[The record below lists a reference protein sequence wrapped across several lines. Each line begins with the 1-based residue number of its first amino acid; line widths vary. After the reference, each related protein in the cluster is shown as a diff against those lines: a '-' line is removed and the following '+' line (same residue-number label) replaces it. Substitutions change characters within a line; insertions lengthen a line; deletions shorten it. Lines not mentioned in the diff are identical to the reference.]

1 MELRKDMFEL
11 NGKRY
16 FKFHNEDDLYDSYQ
30 DEDEEHEIPSKE
42 DMLID
47 RIGWQESMQRLLNMS
62 KKDHDQH
69 RNNNQ
74 PRK

>member
-1 MELRKDMFEL
+1 MELRKDKFEL
-11 NGKRY
+11 NGKKY

-30 DEDEEHEIPSKE
+30 DEYEEDEIPSKE

-47 RIGWQESMQRLLNMS
+47 KISWQESMTKLLNMS
-62 KKDHDQH
+62 KKDYDQH